1 MAVQAHW
8 LCCCSPSN
16 RAVYLFIHQD
26 VAPMNHPRARD
37 TLCPETLAM
46 LQIIAET
53 GSFAA
58 AARQLGLVPSAL
70 TYRVRQVE
78 ESLDV
83 LLFDRSSR
91 QARPT
96 AAGVELLRESRRL
109 LQDLDAVAHRV
120 RRIATGWEPQLT
132 LAADGLISRT
142 TLLEL
147 VEAFYALNPPT
158 PLKLRDEILS
168 GTLQA
173 LTSGRADLA
182 IGTLESSSC
191 VGGLQA
197 RVLGEVAFVFV
208 VAPHHPLAQATQP
221 ITDAQLVAH
230 RAIAVADSAPHEGLS
245 MGLLGG
251 QDILTVASIQAKI
264 QAQLR
269 GLGCGFLPEPMV
281 RSYIQAGL
289 LVAREVT
296 RPQRLIRLHY
306 VWGGPGQHTPG
317 RALQWWLTQLDSAT
331 TRQALLEQHH
341 F

>member
-1 MAVQAHW
+1 MPRS
-8 LCCCSPSN
+8 SPALRSSS
-16 RAVYLFIHQD
+16 ASV
-26 VAPMNHPRARD
+26 ARD
-37 TLCPETLAM
+37 ILCPQTLAM
-46 LQIIAET
+46 LQTIAET

-70 TYRVRQVE
+70 TYRVRQME
-78 ESLDV
+78 DALDV
-83 LLFDRSSR
+83 LLFDRTSR
-91 QARPT
+91 QARLT
-96 AAGVELLRESRRL
+96 AAGAELLRESRRL

-120 RRIATGWEPQLT
+120 RRIATGWEPELT

-147 VEAFYALNPPT
+147 VESFYTLEPPT
-158 PLKLRDEILS
+158 PLKLREEIMS

-182 IGTLESSSC
+182 IGAMEPSGTI
-191 VGGLQA
+191 GGLQA

-208 VAPHHPLAQATQP
+208 VAPHHPLARVAEP
-221 ITDAQLVAH
+221 ITDAQILAH

-245 MGLLGG
+245 IGLLGG
-251 QDILTVASIQAKI
+251 QEILTVASMQAKI

-281 RSYIQAGL
+281 RAYVRAGL
-289 LVAREVT
+289 LVVREVA

-306 VWGGPGQHTPG
+306 VWGGPGQRHPG
-317 RALQWWLTQLDSAT
+317 RALQWWLAQLEHPT
-331 TRQALLEQHH
+331 TRQALIENHE

>member
-1 MAVQAHW
+1 MPRS
-8 LCCCSPSN
+8 SPALRSSS
-16 RAVYLFIHQD
+16 ASV
-26 VAPMNHPRARD
+26 ARD
-37 TLCPETLAM
+37 ILCPQTLAM
-46 LQIIAET
+46 LQTIAET

-70 TYRVRQVE
+70 TYRVRQME
-78 ESLDV
+78 DALDV
-83 LLFDRSSR
+83 LLFDRTSR
-91 QARPT
+91 QARLT
-96 AAGVELLRESRRL
+96 AAGAELLRESRRL

-120 RRIATGWEPQLT
+120 RRIATGWEPELT

-147 VEAFYALNPPT
+147 VESFYTLEPPT
-158 PLKLRDEILS
+158 PLKLREEIMS

-182 IGTLESSSC
+182 IGAMEPSGTI
-191 VGGLQA
+191 GGLQA

-208 VAPHHPLAQATQP
+208 VAPHHPLARVAEP
-221 ITDAQLVAH
+221 ITDAQILAH

-245 MGLLGG
+245 IGLLGG
-251 QDILTVASIQAKI
+251 QEILTVASMQAKI

-281 RSYIQAGL
+281 RAYVRAGL
-289 LVAREVT
+289 LVVREVA
-296 RPQRLIRLHY
+296 RPQRIIRLHY
-306 VWGGPGQHTPG
+306 VWGGPGQRHPG
-317 RALQWWLTQLDSAT
+317 RALQWWLAQLEHPM
-331 TRQALLEQHH
+331 TRQALIEKHE